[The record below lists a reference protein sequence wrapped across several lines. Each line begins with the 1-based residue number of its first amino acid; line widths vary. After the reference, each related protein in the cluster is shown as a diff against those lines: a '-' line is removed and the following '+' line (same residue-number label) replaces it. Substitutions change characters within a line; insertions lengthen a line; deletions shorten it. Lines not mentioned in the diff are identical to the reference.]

1 MSGAFIVK
9 SRWDNEVVHPGVIL
23 MQHYMLPADISQN
36 ELAFTMGVSPRRVNE
51 IVHGKR
57 AITAD
62 TAIRLQEVLG
72 GTAHYWMYLQ
82 ADYDLEITR
91 HRGVRMQTAPRG
103 SYRKRRDPDCCSFDE
118 EDEEPGRWGTV

>member
-23 MQHYMLPADISQN
+23 LQHYMLPADISQN
-36 ELAFTMGVSPRRVNE
+36 ELAFTMGVPPRRVNE

-72 GTAHYWMYLQ
+72 GSAHYWMYLQ
-82 ADYDLEITR
+82 ADYELEMARI
-91 HRGVRMQTAPRG
+91 RGVRMQKAPRG
-103 SYRKRRDPDCCSFDE
+103 SYRKRKDPDCCPFDE
-118 EDEEPGRWGTV
+118 EDEEPRGRW